1 MVSKQR
7 LCGESLQTVSEP
19 LLAAVDRSLDPE
31 SEWHERRDALYK
43 LIRSM
48 PADTFDEKACA
59 KLKRL
64 GILPTPEATTATEGS
79 DTSNSSSGDED
90 SSEAVE
96 SCEEARRFVQMPKFS
111 TKHKKAFRCRQC
123 RFAWVECVSA
133 LSKRSQRDR
142 LCLCASG
149 TLPHKFFF
157 TRNNQIDLKNIQT
170 LLDYKGAKE
179 WRVVTDADEFKNS
192 RITVKL
198 QHRQTEE
205 VQNVVLRP
213 LLTGKTTLVA

>member
-1 MVSKQR
+1 MVPKQR

-19 LLAAVDRSLDPE
+19 LLAAVDRSLDPT
-31 SEWHERRDALYK
+31 SEWHERRDVLHK
-43 LIRSM
+43 VIRSM
-48 PADTFDEKACA
+48 PAGTFDEKACA
-59 KLKRL
+59 RLKEL
-64 GILPTPEATTATEGS
+64 GILPTPDAATTTEGS
-79 DTSNSSSGDED
+79 DISNSSSGDED
-90 SSEAVE
+90 EILVG
-96 SCEEARRFVQMPKFS
+96 CEEARRYVQMPKYS
-111 TKHKKAFRCRQC
+111 TKNKKAFRCRQC

-133 LSKRSQRDR
+133 LCKRKQRDR
-142 LCLCASG
+142 RCLCESG

-170 LLDYKGAKE
+170 LLDYKGVKE

-198 QHRQTEE
+198 QHKQTEE

-213 LLTGKTTLVA
+213 LLAGETTLVA